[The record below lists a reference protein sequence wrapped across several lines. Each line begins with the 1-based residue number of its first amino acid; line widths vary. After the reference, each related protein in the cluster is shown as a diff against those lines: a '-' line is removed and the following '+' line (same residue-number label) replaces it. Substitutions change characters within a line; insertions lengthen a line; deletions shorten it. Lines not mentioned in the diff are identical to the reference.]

1 MPLLGKLESDIEQV
15 RATALQSNVKWIDLA
30 NRFPEP
36 GEHVMVKMDD
46 GLVEIGYWDS
56 ARAGWSHSPF
66 ERWGMPSAWAALP
79 RSHSSD
85 GFGR

>member
-1 MPLLGKLESDIEQV
+1 MPLLGKLDPVIEQA
-15 RATALQSNVKWIDLA
+15 RATALQANVKWIDLA

-46 GLVEIGYWDS
+46 GIVEIGYWDS

-66 ERWGMPSAWAALP
+66 ERWGMPLAWAALP

-85 GFGR
+85 GFSR

>member
-1 MPLLGKLESDIEQV
+1 MPLLAKHDSEIEQA
-15 RATALQSNVKWIDLA
+15 RATALQSNVKWIDLS

-36 GEHVMVKMDD
+36 GDHVMVKMDD
-46 GLVEIGYWDS
+46 GIVEIGYWDS

-66 ERWGMPSAWAALP
+66 ERWGQPVAWAALP
-79 RSHSSD
+79 RTHSSN